1 MEKENNK
8 VDVTFLVRSSCK
20 MCSDIKGKITDYM
33 NSNRYINFR
42 ILDLDDKSKKF
53 DKRNSSITPAL
64 WVNDK
69 MWYAGGFEI
78 KNFDNKLKNLL
89 LERGDYH
96 E

>member
-8 VDVTFLVRSSCK
+8 VDVTFLMRTSCK
-20 MCSDIKGKITDYM
+20 MCRDIREDISDYM
-33 NSNRYINFR
+33 GSNQYINFR
-42 ILDLDDKSKKF
+42 ILDLDDKSIKF
-53 DKRNSSITPAL
+53 DKKNSSITPAL
-64 WVNDK
+64 WVNDR

>member
-8 VDVTFLVRSSCK
+8 VNVTFLIRTSCK
-20 MCSDIKGKITDYM
+20 MCRDIRDDISNYM
-33 NSNRYINFR
+33 NGNKYINFR
-42 ILDLDDKSKKF
+42 ILDLDDKSIKF
-53 DKRNSSITPAL
+53 GRKNSSITPAL

-69 MWYAGGFEI
+69 MWFAGGFEI
-78 KNFDNKLKNLL
+78 KNFDNKLKTLL

>member
-8 VDVTFLVRSSCK
+8 VDVTFLMRASCK
-20 MCSDIKGKITDYM
+20 MCLDIREDISGYM
-33 NSNRYINFR
+33 NSNQYINFR
-42 ILDLDDKSKKF
+42 ILDLDDKSIKF
-53 DKRNSSITPAL
+53 DKKNSSITPAL
-64 WVNDK
+64 WVNDR

-78 KNFDNKLKNLL
+78 KKFDNKLKNLL